1 MEKKRKLPA
10 RAARVESNSKKRT
23 TTPPGSQTHT
33 TVTSLPVNVPP
44 ERTPLPTSI
53 APGKPLP
60 TVTQPQSISLS
71 VKEYQSIP
79 ESGIL
84 SESLARSRQR
94 WTTEGIFEKYWTKV
108 KKGKNTSVEP
118 HGNPSKDS
126 MVKLGTC
133 TITVEPHVFEATIF
147 TVKETNLRPK
157 APMQASISLPTL
169 QYGPPGGSMPPTQP
183 DEITYSQTSA
193 GNPPVPHCDEGEQ
206 KHKNAVDGRPTTIFS
221 PNEEPIE
228 KMSPKLSAPN
238 KTSAPSKNQSS
249 NQSTEPVTAPKGTD
263 PVIQMLAQ
271 KAATDQ
277 DLKDLMRTV
286 ANGQATPE
294 QLKQFQNQID
304 DLARLHQI
312 QQMPADQPNP
322 SSDKNKSAVSG
333 QDCSIPPLNSLGS
346 NSVAPVAP
354 PTVQDQPNSQVLR
367 CKGPTS
373 STKPECTG
381 VVFEFVG
388 GNGDRYSFPKYSILE
403 QISGT
408 NQVIVSFLIIRKGSN
423 ADSHNYN
430 PSLDYYQP
438 MTIRIHT
445 HQSRQLEAL
454 QKAVESPEEVRRW
467 MDKVMDEC
475 QRAEYVLLA
484 MRLPREAESSASIEG
499 KSGAEKTD
507 QINMQVKWVTTAS
520 TSTMTKSR
528 VTKKMTTE
536 EERLQNCISSIA
548 AAT

>member
-23 TTPPGSQTHT
+23 TTPPGSQTNT
-33 TVTSLPVNVPP
+33 TVTSVPANVPP

-60 TVTQPQSISLS
+60 TVTQPQSNSLS
-71 VKEYQSIP
+71 AKEYQSIP

-84 SESLARSRQR
+84 SESLSRSRQR

-133 TITVEPHVFEATIF
+133 TITVEPHIFEATIF

-157 APMQASISLPTL
+157 APTQASITLPTL
-169 QYGPPGGSMPPTQP
+169 QYGPPGGSMPPTQL
-183 DEITYSQTSA
+183 DETNYSKTSA
-193 GNPPVPHCDEGEQ
+193 YIPPISHCDEGEQ
-206 KHKNAVDGRPTTIFS
+206 KHKNAVGGRPTTVLS
-221 PNEEPIE
+221 SNEKPIE
-228 KMSPKLSAPN
+228 KIPPQISAPN
-238 KTSAPSKNQSS
+238 QTSAPSKNKSS
-249 NQSTEPVTAPKGTD
+249 DHPTEPVPAPKGSD

-312 QQMPADQPNP
+312 QQMPVDQPNP
-322 SSDKNKSAVSG
+322 SLDKNKSGVAG
-333 QDCSIPPLNSLGS
+333 QDSSSPPLNSLGS
-346 NSVAPVAP
+346 NSVAPVASL
-354 PTVQDQPNSQVLR
+354 TGQNQSNSQALK
-367 CKGPTS
+367 CKGPTT

-381 VVFEFVG
+381 VVFEFAG

-438 MTIRIHT
+438 MTIRIHA

-484 MRLPREAESSASIEG
+484 MRLPREVESSAPIEG
-499 KSGAEKTD
+499 KNGTEKLD

-520 TSTMTKSR
+520 TSTLTKSR
-528 VTKKMTTE
+528 VAKKMITE